1 MGRGFRWR
9 HGGGAR
15 AWQFLKRNDV
25 YREARLSLA
34 DGAPGHGGAPFP
46 IRRQSAADRKAARWG
61 LLAWEDP
68 FARAG
73 PASPFWPVP
82 PMIEGLGAG
91 P

>member
-34 DGAPGHGGAPFP
+34 DGAPGHEDAPFP

-73 PASPFWPVP
+73 PASPFWPVA